1 MALDNLEVTE
11 HNERVKASKRK
22 PGASKAGRKSRK
34 VGP

>member
-22 PGASKAGRKSRK
+22 PAAGKAGRKARK